1 MIIEKKVW
9 PEFFQK
15 ILEGDKTFEL
25 RLADFEC
32 KPGDILVLR
41 EWDPK
46 TKEYTGRVIK
56 KKATYVI
63 KTKDVKFWSEK
74 DIKKYGFQIIGLE
87 TKTLD
92 RIQNEVEEFCQT
104 YNLVSPPEYRV
115 LDLVNEVGEVAK
127 EVLKMTEYGT
137 KPLQFREE
145 IISEIG
151 DAFYSLITVANYFNV
166 NLEEA
171 LKMVIKKYKQRISKG
186 GKPGSEYD

>member
-1 MIIEKKVW
+1 MRIEKKVW
-9 PEFFQK
+9 PKFFQK
-15 ILEGDKTFEL
+15 IFDGDSTFEL
-25 RLADFEC
+25 CLADFEC

-46 TKEYTGRVIK
+46 TKRYTGRVIEK
-56 KKATYVI
+56 KVTYVI
-63 KTKDVKFWSEK
+63 KTKDVKFWPKEDIEK
-74 DIKKYGFQIIGLE
+74 HGFQIIGLE
-87 TKTLD
+87 TKTLNK
-92 RIQNEVEEFCQT
+92 IQNEVEEFCQT
-104 YNLVSPPEYRV
+104 HNLVSPPEHRI

-151 DAFYSLITVANYFNV
+151 DVFYSLITVANYFNV

-171 LKMVIKKYKQRISKG
+171 LKMVIKKYKQRINRG
-186 GKPGSEYD
+186 GKPGSECD